1 MEILRF
7 QAAWKTYHEHLNKIY
22 VPETCSCLKYEALRT
37 KWLELQAH
45 AASSTSGSLKKL
57 GRFAAKARTNDINT
71 PRRTS
76 CKNHRS
82 TSRPAA

>member
-7 QAAWKTYHEHLNKIY
+7 QAASNTYHECLNKIY
-22 VPETCSCLKYEALRT
+22 VPETYSCLKYEALRT
-37 KWLELQAH
+37 KWLKLQAH

-76 CKNHRS
+76 CKNQRS